1 MQLSLKGDENED
13 DKQPGDDHIKVCKQ
27 KLNSLNKILNDVYPP
42 AESYKIN
49 EKLMKMGRIPVFV
62 SFIFFWTCHLDVDY
76 RMTSSFNFIF
86 V

>member
-1 MQLSLKGDENED
+1 MPLSLKGDENED
-13 DKQPGDDHIKVCKQ
+13 DKQPGDDHVKVYKQ

-62 SFIFFWTCHLDVDY
+62 SFFFGLVTW
-76 RMTSSFNFIF
+76 M
-86 V
+86 